1 MNETL
6 AYYENNANEFARS
19 TRDVAF
25 SEIQDKFLEYIA
37 EHGSILDFGCGSGR
51 DSLYFKQKGYGV
63 TSIDGSEEL
72 CKLATE
78 YIGQPVQHILFQ
90 DFSEV
95 DAYDGIW
102 ACASILHL
110 ELETLT
116 DVMKK
121 LADGLHAN
129 GVMYTSFKYGHFCGM
144 RNGRFFTYMTEESLR
159 ELLKAVPELE
169 IKEEWITGDVRE
181 GRESEKWLN
190 AILTKV
196 NA

>member
-25 SEIQDKFLEYIA
+25 SEIQDKFLEYIP

-129 GVMYTSFKYGHFCGM
+129 GVMYTSFKYGDFCGM